1 MREFIKIVL
10 QLINIISFGAT
21 LFFATIG
28 ILTEFVNSST
38 FEKIL
43 SALKI
48 PLNYN
53 NFLLAGYISVAA
65 MIITFFLLCKFFW
78 K

>member
-28 ILTEFVNSST
+28 ILTEFVNPST

-53 NFLLAGYISVAA
+53 NFY
-65 MIITFFLLCKFFW
+65 
-78 K
+78 